1 MFRRPGKQIMVLAIV
16 FFIIGCILSVVGAL
30 SMALT
35 GIGSIMSELSYGYGF
50 SSATIVGQIVG
61 IVLAC
66 VAILLGGLVASWL
79 SGLFLYAFGKLVDGA
94 DLAATYGE
102 QIFDLLND
110 VYPADAAPA
119 QNHAKTP
126 SANANTDPFA

>member
-35 GIGSIMSELSYGYGF
+35 GIGSIMFINST
-50 SSATIVGQIVG
+50 AIVGRIIG
-61 IVLAC
+61 IVLKC
-66 VAILLGGLVASWL
+66 IAILLGGLVASWL
-79 SGLFLYAFGKLVDGA
+79 FCLFLYAFGKLVDGA
-94 DLAATYGE
+94 DLAATYSE
-102 QIFDLLND
+102 KIFVLLND
-110 VYPADAAPA
+110 MYPADAAPA
-119 QNHAKTP
+119 QNNAKTP